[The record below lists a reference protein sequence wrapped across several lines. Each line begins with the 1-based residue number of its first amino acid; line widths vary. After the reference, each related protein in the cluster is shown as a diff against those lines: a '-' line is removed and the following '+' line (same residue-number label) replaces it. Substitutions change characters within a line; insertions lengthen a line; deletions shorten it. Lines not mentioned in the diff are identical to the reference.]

1 MMITFKRKLL
11 FKELVNWWVKLELVS
26 HVMNCPTLGSL
37 RSRQKKKKDLHLWL
51 RENFIFLFGS
61 THFQF
66 RHKYKKNGR
75 DTINMSINKTFFL
88 QLLTQ
93 NVHNSRC
100 ALQIT
105 YWSLLYKDILHGHLT
120 SPK

>member
-1 MMITFKRKLL
+1 MTERKLY
-11 FKELVNWWVKLELVS
+11 FSFWINSFSVQ
-26 HVMNCPTLGSL
+26 T
-37 RSRQKKKKDLHLWL
+37 Q
-51 RENFIFLFGS
+51 I
-61 THFQF
+61 Q
-66 RHKYKKNGR
+66 KNGR